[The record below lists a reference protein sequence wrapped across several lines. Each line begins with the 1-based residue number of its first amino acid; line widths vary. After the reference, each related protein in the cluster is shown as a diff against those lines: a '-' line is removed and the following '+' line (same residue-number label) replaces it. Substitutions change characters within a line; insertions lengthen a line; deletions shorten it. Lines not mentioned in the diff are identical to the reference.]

1 MELFKEESEDNVDGK
16 KKEEHNHFF
25 LSVGTIVVIISVI
38 SVLFIDIVDKI
49 FCRLWQ
55 LKALHLFVYPSVI
68 ASKFVSVC
76 LNCIRSLIFY
86 STFIRTR
93 KLSLICKQNAFF
105 IFHLIAFFAFLGGQP
120 PSRVKDNWMWKRMW
134 ERWMWNIHEKD
145 ECQREC
151 EKDEQYSVRHGNSN
165 CEREEIISTCCRFF
179 WSLKAWLG
187 KILVERYI
195 K

>member
-1 MELFKEESEDNVDGK
+1 MPPLWCFGPPWCSSQASYSLFPPLNQNRLLKIPDWIETCWNLMELFKEESEDNDDGK
-16 KKEEHNHFF
+16 KKEEHNHFG
-25 LSVGTIVVIISVI
+25 LRVGTIVVIISVI

-120 PSRVKDNWMWKRMW
+120 PSRVKDNCK
-134 ERWMWNIHEKD
+134 
-145 ECQREC
+145 
-151 EKDEQYSVRHGNSN
+151 
-165 CEREEIISTCCRFF
+165 TCTR
-179 WSLKAWLG
+179 
-187 KILVERYI
+187 KINAKENLRKMDV